1 HEMRYFINHTAKA
14 WCIFADNGLMNFFQS
29 QRFDGFSLFFIRS
42 NQTVCEGDFQLFSHR
57 IPSFSYSSSTDFPRS
72 LATSSGRFELLN
84 PVIVA
89 RMTLIGVFDASDVV
103 NISPTPESSITART
117 EPPART
123 PAASAAGFINTFPEP
138 SRPWSSWGIGEPT
151 IGTTVKLILALSI
164 ASLMAPGTSL
174 AFPVPKP
181 RWPFLSP
188 TTT

>member
-72 LATSSGRFELLN
+72 LATSSGRFKLLN

-89 RMTLIGVFDASDVV
+89 RMTLIGVFDPSDLVK
-103 NISPTPESSITART
+103 ISHTPESSITARAG
-117 EPPART
+117 PPAIT
-123 PAASAAGFINTFPEP
+123 PIPSAAGFINTLPEP
-138 SRPWSSWGIGEPT
+138 NRPWISWWIVVPT
-151 IGTTVKLILALSI
+151 IGTSIKFFLALSI
-164 ASLMAPGTSL
+164 AFLMASGTSF

-181 RWPFLSP
+181 TWPFLSP
-188 TTT
+188 